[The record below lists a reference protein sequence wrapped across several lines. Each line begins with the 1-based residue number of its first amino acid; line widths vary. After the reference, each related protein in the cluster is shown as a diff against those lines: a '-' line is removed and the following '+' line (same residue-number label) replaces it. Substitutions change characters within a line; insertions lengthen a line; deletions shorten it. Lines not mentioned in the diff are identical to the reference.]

1 MYLSLG
7 NSKDIVSFKEA
18 LFKGLAPDK
27 SLYFPTQIDKL
38 SNDFWK
44 NLKKM
49 NTTSLAYEV
58 LRNFTKK
65 EIPKGNL
72 FEIIKKTIDFDFP
85 TVSVEKNLYSLE
97 LFHGPTMAFKDVG
110 AKFMS
115 GCMNYFIEAENFKNK
130 VTVLVATSGDTG
142 GAVANG
148 FLGVDGVDVVILYPK
163 GRVSEIQ
170 ELQLTTLGKNV
181 SALEIDGYFDECQ
194 EMVKK
199 SFLDSDLNKKL
210 ILTSANSINI
220 ARWIPQ
226 ILYYFIAYKN
236 LNIENLKVVFSVPS
250 GNFGNLCA
258 GMLAKKMGLPINHFV
273 ASTNKNDTVP
283 NFMKTGEY
291 KKQKTISTITNAMD
305 VGDPSNFVRILKLYN
320 NDFQKLKKEL
330 TAYSFSDKET
340 ISGMQELYFKSKYLL
355 DPHGAT
361 AYLGL
366 KKYLLNNPRKIGVFL
381 ETAHP
386 IKFLETVENAI
397 EKKIRIPEKILK
409 LRKKKKEKTSIKNYK
424 ELKSFLLSNN

>member
-1 MYLSLG
+1 MYSSIG
-7 NSKDIVSFKEA
+7 DKKNVVSFKKA

-27 SLYFPTQIDKL
+27 SLYFPIEVKKL

-44 NLKKM
+44 NFKKM
-49 NTTSLAYEV
+49 DTFSLAYNV
-58 LRNFTKK
+58 LKNYINN
-65 EIPKGNL
+65 EIPKESLLN
-72 FEIIKKTIDFDFP
+72 IIKNTIDFDFP
-85 TVSVEKNLYSLE
+85 TVLVDKNLYSLE

-115 GCMNYFIEAENFKNK
+115 GCMDYFIKAGNLNHKI
-130 VTVLVATSGDTG
+130 TVIVATSGDTG
-142 GAVANG
+142 GAVANS

-170 ELQLTTLGKNV
+170 ELQLTTLGNNV
-181 SALEIDGYFDECQ
+181 SALEIDGYFDKCQ

-199 SFLDSDLNKKL
+199 TFIDKDLNEKL
-210 ILTSANSINI
+210 LTSANSINI

-226 ILYYFIAYKN
+226 MLYYFIAYKN
-236 LNIENLKVVFSVPS
+236 LNREKSNLVVSVPS

-273 ASTNKNDTVP
+273 ASTNENDTVP
-283 NFMKTGEY
+283 KFMKSGEY

-305 VGDPSNFVRILKLYN
+305 VGNPSNFVRILNIYN
-320 NDFQKLKKEL
+320 DDFKNLKKEL
-330 TAYSFSDKET
+330 TAYKFSDKET
-340 ISGMQELYFKSKYLL
+340 ILGIQELYHKSKYLL

-366 KKYLLNNPRKIGVFL
+366 KKYLNNNPKGIGIFL

-386 IKFLETVENAI
+386 IKFLDTVENALN
-397 EKKIRIPEKILK
+397 KKINIPKHILK
-409 LRKKKKEKTSIKNYK
+409 LKKKKKNKIGIKDYK
-424 ELKSFLLSNN
+424 QLKSFLLSR

>member
-7 NSKDIVSFKEA
+7 NSKDIVSFKKA
-18 LFKGLAPDK
+18 LFTGLAPDK
-27 SLYFPTQIDKL
+27 TLYFPVQIDKL

-49 NTTSLAYEV
+49 NTFSLAYEV
-58 LRNFTKK
+58 LKNYTKN
-65 EIPKGNL
+65 EIPKERL
-72 FEIIKKTIDFDFP
+72 FKIIKNTIDFDFP
-85 TVSVEKNLYSLE
+85 TVLIEKNLYSLE

-115 GCMNYFIEAENFKNK
+115 GCMNYFIETENLKRK
-130 VTVLVATSGDTG
+130 ITVLVATSGDTG

-148 FLGVDGVDVVILYPK
+148 FLGVDGVDVIILYPK

-170 ELQLTTLGKNV
+170 ESQLTTLGKNV

-210 ILTSANSINI
+210 LLTSANSINI

-226 ILYYFIAYKN
+226 MLYYFIAYKN
-236 LNIENLKVVFSVPS
+236 LNTENLKVVFSVPS

-258 GMLAKKMGLPINHFV
+258 GMLAKKMGLPVSHFI
-273 ASTNKNDTVP
+273 ATTNENDTVP
-283 NFMKTGEY
+283 KFMKTGKY

-305 VGDPSNFVRILKLYN
+305 VGDPSNFVRILNLYDN
-320 NDFQKLKKEL
+320 KFDKLKKEL
-330 TAYSFSDKET
+330 TAYKFTDKET
-340 ISGMQELYFKSKYLL
+340 ISGIQKLYHKSKYLL

-366 KKYLLNNPRKIGVFL
+366 KKYLANNPNKIGIFL

-386 IKFLETVENAI
+386 IKFLDTVENSI
-397 EKKIRIPEKILK
+397 NEKIKIPKHILK
-409 LRKKKKEKTSIKNYK
+409 LKKKKKNKIGIKNY
-424 ELKSFLLSNN
+424 EQLKSFLLSR

>member
-7 NSKDIVSFKEA
+7 NSKDIVSFKKA
-18 LFKGLAPDK
+18 LFTGLAPDK
-27 SLYFPTQIDKL
+27 SLYFPVKIDKL
-38 SNDFWK
+38 SKDFWK

-49 NTTSLAYEV
+49 NTFSLAYEV
-58 LRNFTKK
+58 IKNFTKN
-65 EIPKGNL
+65 EIPKERL
-72 FEIIKKTIDFDFP
+72 FKIIKNTIDFDFP
-85 TVSVEKNLYSLE
+85 TVLIEKNLYSLE

-115 GCMNYFIEAENFKNK
+115 GCMNYFIETENLKRK
-130 VTVLVATSGDTG
+130 ITVLVATSGDTG

-170 ELQLTTLGKNV
+170 ESQLTTLGKNV

-210 ILTSANSINI
+210 LLTSANSINI

-226 ILYYFIAYKN
+226 VLYYFIAYKN
-236 LNIENLKVVFSVPS
+236 LYTENLKVVFSVPS

-273 ASTNKNDTVP
+273 ASTNENDTVP
-283 NFMKTGEY
+283 KFMKTGKY

-305 VGDPSNFVRILKLYN
+305 VGDPSNFVRILKIYN
-320 NDFQKLKKEL
+320 NNFQNLKKEL

-340 ISGMQELYFKSKYLL
+340 ILGMQKLYQKSKYLL
-355 DPHGAT
+355 DPHGSI

-366 KKYLLNNPRKIGVFL
+366 KKYLATKPEETGVFL

-386 IKFLETVENAI
+386 IKFLDTVENALN
-397 EKKIRIPEKILK
+397 KKIEIPKHILE
-409 LRKKKKEKTSIKNYK
+409 LKKKKKTKIGIKDYE
-424 ELKSFLLSNN
+424 ELKSFLLSK

>member
-7 NSKDIVSFKEA
+7 NNKDIVSFKKA
-18 LFKGLAPDK
+18 LFTGLAPDK
-27 SLYFPTQIDKL
+27 SLYFPVEVKKL
-38 SNDFWK
+38 SNDFYK

-49 NTTSLAYEV
+49 DSFSLAYEV
-58 LRNFTKK
+58 LINYTNN
-65 EIPKGNL
+65 EIPKESL
-72 FEIIKKTIDFDFP
+72 FNIINKTIDFNFP
-85 TVSVEKNLYSLE
+85 TVLVDENLYSLE

-115 GCMNYFIEAENFKNK
+115 ACMSYFIKAGDLNNK
-130 VTVLVATSGDTG
+130 ITVIVATSGDTG

-163 GRVSEIQ
+163 GKVSEIQ

-181 SALEIDGYFDECQ
+181 SALEVDGYFDQCQ

-199 SFLDSDLNKKL
+199 SFLDTDLNKKL
-210 ILTSANSINI
+210 LLTSANSINV

-226 ILYYFIAYKN
+226 MLYYFIAYRDLNTKN
-236 LNIENLKVVFSVPS
+236 SNLVFSVPS

-273 ASTNKNDTVP
+273 ASTNENDTVP
-283 NFMKTGEY
+283 KYMKTGEY

-305 VGDPSNFVRILKLYN
+305 VGNPSNFVRILRIYN
-320 NDFQKLKKEL
+320 NDFNYLKKEL
-330 TAYSFSDKET
+330 TAYKFSDKET
-340 ISGMQELYFKSKYLL
+340 ILGMQELYHKSKYLL

-366 KKYLLNNPRKIGVFL
+366 KKHLLNNPKEIGVFL

-386 IKFLETVENAI
+386 IKFLETVENALNV
-397 EKKIRIPEKILK
+397 KIKIPNNILK
-409 LRKKKKEKTSIKNYK
+409 LKNKKKEKTGIKDY
-424 ELKSFLLSNN
+424 EQLKSFLLSI

>member
-1 MYLSLG
+1 MYSSIG
-7 NSKDIVSFKEA
+7 NKKNVVSFKKA

-27 SLYFPTQIDKL
+27 SLYFPIEVKKL

-44 NLKKM
+44 NFKKM
-49 NTTSLAYEV
+49 DTFSLAYNV
-58 LRNFTKK
+58 LKNYINN
-65 EIPKGNL
+65 EIPKESL
-72 FEIIKKTIDFDFP
+72 FNIIKKTIDFDFP
-85 TVSVEKNLYSLE
+85 TVLVDKNLYSLE

-115 GCMNYFIEAENFKNK
+115 GCMDYFIKAGNLNHKI
-130 VTVLVATSGDTG
+130 TVIVATSGDTG
-142 GAVANG
+142 GAVANS

-170 ELQLTTLGKNV
+170 ELQLTTLGNNV
-181 SALEIDGYFDECQ
+181 SALEIDGYFDKCQ

-199 SFLDSDLNKKL
+199 TFIDKDLNEKL
-210 ILTSANSINI
+210 LTSANSINI

-226 ILYYFIAYKN
+226 MLYYFIAYKN
-236 LNIENLKVVFSVPS
+236 LNREKSNLVVSVPS

-273 ASTNKNDTVP
+273 ASTNENDTVP
-283 NFMKTGEY
+283 KFMKSGEY

-305 VGDPSNFVRILKLYN
+305 VGDPSNFVRILNIYN
-320 NDFQKLKKEL
+320 DDFKNLKKEL
-330 TAYSFSDKET
+330 TAYKFSDKET
-340 ISGMQELYFKSKYLL
+340 ILGIQELYHKSKYLL

-366 KKYLLNNPRKIGVFL
+366 KKYLNNNPKGIGIFL

-386 IKFLETVENAI
+386 IKFLDTVENALN
-397 EKKIRIPEKILK
+397 KKINIPKHILK
-409 LRKKKKEKTSIKNYK
+409 LKKKKKTKIGIKDYK
-424 ELKSFLLSNN
+424 QLKSFLLSR

>member
-1 MYLSLG
+1 MYSSIG
-7 NSKDIVSFKEA
+7 NKKNVVSFKKA

-27 SLYFPTQIDKL
+27 SLYFPIEVKKL

-44 NLKKM
+44 NFKKM
-49 NTTSLAYEV
+49 DTFSLAYNV
-58 LRNFTKK
+58 LKNYINN
-65 EIPKGNL
+65 EIPKESL
-72 FEIIKKTIDFDFP
+72 FNIIKKTIDFDFP
-85 TVSVEKNLYSLE
+85 TVLVDKNLYSLE

-115 GCMNYFIEAENFKNK
+115 GCMDYFIKAGNLNHKI
-130 VTVLVATSGDTG
+130 TVIVATSGDTG
-142 GAVANG
+142 GAVANS

-170 ELQLTTLGKNV
+170 ELQLTTLGNNV
-181 SALEIDGYFDECQ
+181 SALEIDGYFDKCQ

-199 SFLDSDLNKKL
+199 TFIDKDLNEKL
-210 ILTSANSINI
+210 LTSANSINI

-226 ILYYFIAYKN
+226 MLYYFIAYKN
-236 LNIENLKVVFSVPS
+236 LNREKSNLVVSVPS

-273 ASTNKNDTVP
+273 ASTNENDTVP
-283 NFMKTGEY
+283 KFMKSGEY

-305 VGDPSNFVRILKLYN
+305 VGDPSNFVRILNIYN
-320 NDFQKLKKEL
+320 DDFKNLKKEL
-330 TAYSFSDKET
+330 TAYKFSDKET
-340 ISGMQELYFKSKYLL
+340 ILGIQELYHKSKYLL

-366 KKYLLNNPRKIGVFL
+366 KKYLNNNPKGIGIFL

-386 IKFLETVENAI
+386 IKFLDTVENALN
-397 EKKIRIPEKILK
+397 KKINILKNILK
-409 LRKKKKEKTSIKNYK
+409 LKKKKKTKIGIKDYK
-424 ELKSFLLSNN
+424 QLKSFLLSR

>member
-1 MYLSLG
+1 MYSSIG
-7 NSKDIVSFKEA
+7 DKKNVVSFKKA

-27 SLYFPTQIDKL
+27 SLYFPIEVKKL

-44 NLKKM
+44 NFKKM
-49 NTTSLAYEV
+49 DTFSLAYNV
-58 LRNFTKK
+58 LKNYINN
-65 EIPKGNL
+65 EIPKESL
-72 FEIIKKTIDFDFP
+72 FNIIKKTIDFDFP
-85 TVSVEKNLYSLE
+85 TVLVDKNLYSLE

-115 GCMNYFIEAENFKNK
+115 GCMDYFIKAGNLNHKI
-130 VTVLVATSGDTG
+130 TVIVATSGDTG
-142 GAVANG
+142 GAVANS

-170 ELQLTTLGKNV
+170 ELQLTTLGNNV
-181 SALEIDGYFDECQ
+181 SALEIDGYFDKCQ

-199 SFLDSDLNKKL
+199 TFIDKDLNEKL
-210 ILTSANSINI
+210 LTSANSINI

-226 ILYYFIAYKN
+226 MLYYFIAYKN
-236 LNIENLKVVFSVPS
+236 LNREKSNLVVSVPS

-273 ASTNKNDTVP
+273 ASTNENDTVP
-283 NFMKTGEY
+283 KFMKSGEY

-305 VGDPSNFVRILKLYN
+305 VGDPSNFVRILNIYN
-320 NDFQKLKKEL
+320 DDFKNLKKEL
-330 TAYSFSDKET
+330 TAYKFSDKET
-340 ISGMQELYFKSKYLL
+340 ILGIQELYHKSKYLL

-366 KKYLLNNPRKIGVFL
+366 KKYLNNNPKGIGIFL

-386 IKFLETVENAI
+386 IKFLDTVENALN
-397 EKKIRIPEKILK
+397 KKINIPKHILK
-409 LRKKKKEKTSIKNYK
+409 LKKKKKTKIGIKDYK
-424 ELKSFLLSNN
+424 QLKSFLLSR